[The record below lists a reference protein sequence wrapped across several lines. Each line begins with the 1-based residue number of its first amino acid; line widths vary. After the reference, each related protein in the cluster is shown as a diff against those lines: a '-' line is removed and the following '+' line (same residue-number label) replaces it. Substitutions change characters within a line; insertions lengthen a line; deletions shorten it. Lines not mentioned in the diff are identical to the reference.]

1 MGQDEGGGGVLRRW
15 TAAALIGFTY
25 IGTVVGAGF
34 ATGQEILQFFTVY
47 GKTATLTIVV
57 SSALFIWL
65 GTKLMLIARR
75 IRARSYEDMN
85 VHIFGE
91 TIGSFVSWI
100 MMLLLLAISSVMLAG
115 AGAVFR
121 EHLNMNYQTGLIVT
135 AVLAYVVMR
144 RGMNGIK
151 TVNSFVVPIMLVF
164 TAIVCALSL
173 RLPASG
179 NFVTLH
185 GDYPL
190 WRVWLSPFMYTAFNL
205 ALAQAV
211 LVPLGASTQDERT
224 IRLGGLIGGG
234 GIAIM
239 LLAGHISLSAHM
251 PGITQFDIPMGQLV
265 APLGPWV
272 QLMFLFLIYAEIYTT
287 LIANV
292 YGLALQI
299 KQHSRWGMPLIYFV
313 LLLFCYTVS
322 QLGFKTLLSALY
334 PALGLI
340 SLVWLAMLLRASR
353 SRLRL

>member
-1 MGQDEGGGGVLRRW
+1 MLRRW

-47 GKTATLTIVV
+47 GKMATLTIIV
-57 SSALFIWL
+57 SSVLFIWL
-65 GTKLMLIARR
+65 GTKLMLLARR

-85 VHIFGE
+85 VHLFGE
-91 TIGSFVSWI
+91 AVGGFVSWL

-121 EHLNMNYQTGLIVT
+121 EHLNMHYQTGLVVT
-135 AVLAYVVMR
+135 AALAFTVMM

-151 TVNSFVVPIMLVF
+151 AVNSLVVPVMLAF
-164 TAIVCALSL
+164 TAAVCVMSL

-179 NFVTLH
+179 NFMTLE
-185 GDYPL
+185 GGYPL
-190 WRVWLSPFMYTAFNL
+190 WRIWLSPFMYTAFNL

-211 LVPLGASTQDERT
+211 LVPLGASAHDERT
-224 IRLGGLIGGG
+224 IRLGGFIGGG
-234 GIAIM
+234 GIAVM
-239 LLAGHISLSAHM
+239 LIAGHISLSAHM
-251 PGITQFDIPMGQLV
+251 PGIAQFDIPMGQLV

-299 KQHSRWGMPLIYFV
+299 KQHSRWSMPTIMAV
-313 LLLFCYTVS
+313 LLLFCYAVS
-322 QLGFKTLLSALY
+322 QFGFKTLLTALY

-340 SLVWLAMLLRASR
+340 SLVWLAMLLRSSR